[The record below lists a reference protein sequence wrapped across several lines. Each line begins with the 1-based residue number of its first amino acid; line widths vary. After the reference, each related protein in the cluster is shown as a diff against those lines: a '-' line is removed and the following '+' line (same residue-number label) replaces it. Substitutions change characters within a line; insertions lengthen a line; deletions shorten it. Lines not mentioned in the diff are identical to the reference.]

1 MKLALEFMGMSPSL
15 NSVNTALEVVDLAD
29 AKNGGIAI
37 DTYHFY
43 VGPST
48 LQDLEKAPVSR
59 ILSVHLADGPKALTP
74 AIDLDRAMPGEGEL
88 PLRDFARVLSGI
100 GFDGYW
106 HVECIQGRDY
116 ASSLRDTAVCA
127 LRGAKSI
134 VEKASAA

>member
-1 MKLALEFMGMSPSL
+1 
-15 NSVNTALEVVDLAD
+15 
-29 AKNGGIAI
+29 
-37 DTYHFY
+37 
-43 VGPST
+43 
-48 LQDLEKAPVSR
+48 LQDLEQAPVSR
-59 ILSVHLADGPKALTP
+59 ILSRFISPMAPKALTP

-88 PLRDFARVLSGI
+88 PLSDFARVLSGI

-127 LRGAKSI
+127 LREAKSI